1 VTTEA
6 ATRRLHVLA
15 IKYARADAVRAVV
28 RTAGFNGITTLIA
41 GLGGIILARYLGPAG
56 RGEYAAVTAW
66 FAFACIIGDLGQ
78 PGALCFYVA
87 REPELASAY
96 VATSRAMVMAAGGIV
111 AAGGVLI
118 APVLSRET
126 PGATAAYR
134 IAFGATVIAVVAASY
149 IYALQARDLHQWNV
163 VRASQPTLSLAAICV
178 LWRLRMLSLDTAAY
192 VLVGS
197 VLLQLALAYQG
208 CRRTSLAPGCAQRR
222 LIQPLFAYG
231 IAQIAGSTPGM
242 VNVQLDQLVLSQSV
256 RAEDL
261 GRYAIAVSLTMLPIP
276 FVSAIG
282 NVAFPKL
289 AAQQAVTSESHKL
302 QWIALATSVALALS
316 LVIPLASVAYWLIPL
331 VFGTAYIGAVPLLWI
346 LSPGAVFL
354 AAGQVASD
362 LLRGRKRP
370 MVIGRAHGIAAI
382 FTVVFLATLL
392 PFIGVYAAAIASTT
406 SYAVAFVV
414 LAMALRRTPK
424 HAQLRVGKKC
434 NLHGWWAH

>member
-1 VTTEA
+1 
-6 ATRRLHVLA
+6 VLA
-15 IKYARADAVRAVV
+15 IRYARADAGRAVV
-28 RTAGFNGITTLIA
+28 RTAGFNGITTLAA

-56 RGEYAAVTAW
+56 RGEYAAVTVW

-87 REPELASAY
+87 REPELARAY
-96 VATSRAMVMAAGGIV
+96 VATSRAMVMTAGGIM

-178 LWRLRMLSLDTAAY
+178 LWRLRLLSLDTAAY
-192 VLVGS
+192 VLVSS
-197 VLLQLALAYQG
+197 VVFQLALAYRG
-208 CRRTSLAPGCAQRR
+208 CRRTSLAPGRAQRR
-222 LIQPLFAYG
+222 LIRPLFAYG

-289 AAQQAVTSESHKL
+289 AAQQSVTSEPHKL
-302 QWIALATSVALALS
+302 QWIALATSVALALAV
-316 LVIPLASVAYWLIPL
+316 VIPLASVAYWLIPL
-331 VFGTAYIGAVPLLWI
+331 VFGPTYISAVPLLWI

-362 LLRGRKRP
+362 LLRGKKRP

-382 FTVVFLATLL
+382 FTIVFLATLL

-424 HAQLRVGKKC
+424 HAQLRVGKVS
-434 NLHGWWAH
+434 NFHGWWAH

>member
-1 VTTEA
+1 
-6 ATRRLHVLA
+6 
-15 IKYARADAVRAVV
+15 
-28 RTAGFNGITTLIA
+28 
-41 GLGGIILARYLGPAG
+41 
-56 RGEYAAVTAW
+56 
-66 FAFACIIGDLGQ
+66 
-78 PGALCFYVA
+78 
-87 REPELASAY
+87 
-96 VATSRAMVMAAGGIV
+96 
-111 AAGGVLI
+111 
-118 APVLSRET
+118 
-126 PGATAAYR
+126 
-134 IAFGATVIAVVAASY
+134 
-149 IYALQARDLHQWNV
+149 
-163 VRASQPTLSLAAICV
+163 
-178 LWRLRMLSLDTAAY
+178 
-192 VLVGS
+192 
-197 VLLQLALAYQG
+197 
-208 CRRTSLAPGCAQRR
+208 
-222 LIQPLFAYG
+222 
-231 IAQIAGSTPGM
+231 
-242 VNVQLDQLVLSQSV
+242 
-256 RAEDL
+256 
-261 GRYAIAVSLTMLPIP
+261 
-276 FVSAIG
+276 
-282 NVAFPKL
+282 
-289 AAQQAVTSESHKL
+289 L